1 MDNQEFIDRTI
12 QGISSRLP
20 EETLDRLQK
29 QMEITMEK
37 IKNEKMNRGSNKRLF
52 DRSPTPEAS
61 SDPDVYNNLTELL
74 SSDQKLTEQFS
85 SIMGNIYARNKKYF
99 TVLKDY
105 EIMPILI
112 PQINRV
118 LMFLVNETLSPDIQN
133 DTNFEIKYLGK
144 EKRDTIESD
153 IKRIR
158 QDMDLDRM
166 LEDVRYNRLTLGQD
180 YRVVTD
186 YTETFTTMINQ
197 INRSLNEGAG
207 INESINQ
214 FNQLHDSLVD
224 VIDEVSYDYKY
235 TIFSKDKVQ
244 STVTEKIALNKL
256 NIVIERS
263 PIVPILEEAQGELT
277 NAKYQK
283 YSIHHTFD
291 QMHRSQVMNEAG
303 NVRDLGKN
311 QEYFDQLKAINNL
324 LEKKKLRRA
333 SIQKLDP
340 ARTFPIKVG
349 GREIGA
355 FYLTDITPN
364 TQTNQYTTTLGQSLK
379 DRLIKS
385 RSTSAYSQEIP
396 SFEDAEKSITKTLA
410 EEIIRKFDPTI
421 GINRIEDI
429 DLLYDYIISNK
440 IYNGNKKLTFY
451 YSDDII
457 NLSRS
462 AGSVLVN
469 AVFFTKLYS
478 MLLLNN
484 IMTAVLRGRG
494 RQIHSVKMGVTNATR
509 KYLNHAIQVLNN
521 PETNLGMI
529 HGSFEQILNPLN
541 SATDILIPSEDGERF
556 ITTDY
561 IEGQNVDMQ
570 TEFMRFILNSI
581 VTSFGLDNAV
591 LDATNGQIQFAKT
604 LSMESLQIVNSIK
617 SEQNDSIRAW
627 EKLVLRVLDIMGED
641 DTREAIKN
649 DMIKVSFYSPKSLIL
664 QTIIDEINNAKSF
677 AETLADAVPELNT
690 ENANQNVRNLFI
702 YSQIKE
708 HVNIDWAQVERSI
721 KDAMI
726 ANKDLAYQDAIS
738 TMDATYQNNTEVR
751 QFGEPSPEES
761 EYDDLLGSEE
771 DEYGASVEETPT
783 EQEPPEEQPEENPE
797 EPQETERQEETSEEN
812 PEEEPNNNED
822 DFDLPEI

>member
-1 MDNQEFIDRTI
+1 
-12 QGISSRLP
+12 
-20 EETLDRLQK
+20 
-29 QMEITMEK
+29 
-37 IKNEKMNRGSNKRLF
+37 
-52 DRSPTPEAS
+52 
-61 SDPDVYNNLTELL
+61 
-74 SSDQKLTEQFS
+74 
-85 SIMGNIYARNKKYF
+85 
-99 TVLKDY
+99 
-105 EIMPILI
+105 
-112 PQINRV
+112 
-118 LMFLVNETLSPDIQN
+118 
-133 DTNFEIKYLGK
+133 
-144 EKRDTIESD
+144 
-153 IKRIR
+153 
-158 QDMDLDRM
+158 
-166 LEDVRYNRLTLGQD
+166 
-180 YRVVTD
+180 
-186 YTETFTTMINQ
+186 
-197 INRSLNEGAG
+197 
-207 INESINQ
+207 
-214 FNQLHDSLVD
+214 
-224 VIDEVSYDYKY
+224 
-235 TIFSKDKVQ
+235 
-244 STVTEKIALNKL
+244 
-256 NIVIERS
+256 
-263 PIVPILEEAQGELT
+263 
-277 NAKYQK
+277 
-283 YSIHHTFD
+283 
-291 QMHRSQVMNEAG
+291 
-303 NVRDLGKN
+303 
-311 QEYFDQLKAINNL
+311 
-324 LEKKKLRRA
+324 
-333 SIQKLDP
+333 
-340 ARTFPIKVG
+340 
-349 GREIGA
+349 
-355 FYLTDITPN
+355 
-364 TQTNQYTTTLGQSLK
+364 
-379 DRLIKS
+379 
-385 RSTSAYSQEIP
+385 
-396 SFEDAEKSITKTLA
+396 
-410 EEIIRKFDPTI
+410 
-421 GINRIEDI
+421 
-429 DLLYDYIISNK
+429 
-440 IYNGNKKLTFY
+440 
-451 YSDDII
+451 
-457 NLSRS
+457 
-462 AGSVLVN
+462 
-469 AVFFTKLYS
+469 
-478 MLLLNN
+478 
-484 IMTAVLRGRG
+484 MTAVLRGRG

-649 DMIKVSFYSPKSLIL
+649 GMIKVSFYSPKSLIL

-771 DEYGASVEETPT
+771 DEYGTSAEETPT
-783 EQEPPEEQPEENPE
+783 EQEQPEETSE
-797 EPQETERQEETSEEN
+797 EPQETEGQEETPEEN
-812 PEEEPNNNED
+812 TEETNEPGED